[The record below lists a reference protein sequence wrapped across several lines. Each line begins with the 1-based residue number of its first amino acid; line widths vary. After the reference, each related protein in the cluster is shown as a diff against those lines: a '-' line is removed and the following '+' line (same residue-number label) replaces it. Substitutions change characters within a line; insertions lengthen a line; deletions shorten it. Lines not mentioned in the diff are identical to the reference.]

1 MTAKE
6 QHEHRVHAIQVV
18 AALPNDP
25 EDALLV
31 LRAAER
37 LVRGFLTEPEPV
49 KAAQIVV
56 QLRQNVVTDCSDR
69 SA

>member
-1 MTAKE
+1 MKE
-6 QHEHRVHAIQVV
+6 EHEHRVHAIQVV
-18 AALPNDP
+18 ASLPIDM

-37 LVRGFLTEPEPV
+37 LVRGFLIEPEPA
-49 KAAQIVV
+49 KAAQIVSLV
-56 QLRQNVVTDCSDR
+56 RDCQDL

>member
-1 MTAKE
+1 MAAE
-6 QHEHRVHAIQVV
+6 QLDHRRHAIQVV
-18 AALPNDP
+18 SMLPNEL

-37 LVRGFLTEPEPV
+37 LVGGFLIEPEPAR
-49 KAAQIVV
+49 AAQIVSLV
-56 QLRQNVVTDCSDR
+56 RDCQDR

>member
-1 MTAKE
+1 MTE
-6 QHEHRVHAIQVV
+6 THEHRVHAVQIV
-18 AALPNDP
+18 ASLPNDL

-37 LVRGFLTEPEPV
+37 LVRGFLIEPEPA
-49 KAAQIVV
+49 KPAQIVSLV
-56 QLRQNVVTDCSDR
+56 RDCQDL